1 MSSQNDAIDF
11 LNPEASGRYLC
22 DILKNMRQ
30 CYKTRNF
37 SHLPGLIEEAQYR
50 AERMENAMERYGYGF
65 DGLKEMN
72 DKRDKLKK
80 EIEELKKER
89 DALEDEI
96 DSDEDKKPKSPS
108 RRLSR
113 F

>member
-1 MSSQNDAIDF
+1 MSNQNDTIDF
-11 LNPEASGRYLC
+11 LQPEASGRYLC

-37 SHLPGLIEEAQYR
+37 SHLLGLIEEAQYR

-65 DGLKEMN
+65 DGLKDMN
-72 DKRDKLKK
+72 DKRDKLRK
-80 EIEELKKER
+80 EIAELRKEKK
-89 DALEDEI
+89 ALEDEI
-96 DSDEDKKPKSPS
+96 DSDEKPKPESPS
-108 RRLSR
+108 RRYFR